1 MGEDTGKKQGD
12 TVYKQLAQRLDTIPN
27 GFPATESG
35 VELRIL
41 AKLFTPQEAALA
53 LQLKLATEYAEQ
65 IAQRTGDD
73 PQATEATL
81 KGMAGKGLI
90 RMKRGQKG
98 PVFGLIPFI
107 VGIYELQISR
117 MDEEMAQLFEDYY
130 KEAFHKAL
138 NLQPSMQRVIPVEKS
153 VQVGIQVLPYESASE
168 ILEHAQS
175 WGVLDCICRVQKKL
189 LGQPCEHPVNICLMF
204 SKKPNAYEK
213 AKHIKSLTKEEAL
226 DVLRRAE
233 EAGLVH
239 TTGNYRG
246 EIEYICNC
254 CACACAILRG
264 AAEFGILSILAPSAF
279 RVSVDEKLC
288 VGCDLCLERCQ
299 FKALSIVDGMCKVDE
314 QRCFGCGICISACG
328 DGALSLTP
336 RSADQVKLP
345 PESLGEWMME
355 RAVARGIDLEK
366 LEEIMG
372 KILK

>member
-12 TVYKQLAQRLDTIPN
+12 TVYRQLAQRLDTIPN

-73 PQATEATL
+73 PQAAEATL

-175 WGVLDCICRVQKKL
+175 WGVLDCICRVQKRL

-279 RVSVDEKLC
+279 KVSVDDKLC

-314 QRCFGCGICISACG
+314 RRCFGCGICISACG

-366 LEEIMG
+366 LEDIMG
-372 KILK
+372 KIK